1 MCVCGGGETGAG
13 GTAHY
18 CLQVQATDKP
28 LLTAIRALPEAP
40 TSLSGLR
47 RLLGLTHTP
56 TQDTPEAMSQGQ
68 GCRGRVKGPWSK
80 WPHTC
85 V

>member
-1 MCVCGGGETGAG
+1 MCGGGRGGAEG
-13 GTAHY
+13 N
-18 CLQVQATDKP
+18 CPLLLQVQATDKP
-28 LLTAIRALPEAP
+28 LLTAIRALPEAL
-40 TSLSGLR
+40 TLSDLRGL
-47 RLLGLTHTP
+47 LALTHTP
-56 TQDTPEAMSQGQ
+56 TQDTPEAMGQGQ